1 MHTVQS
7 LNKPL
12 FTPIMTL
19 PLSDSQKDSNLESFI
34 AMARQD
40 DQLRSD
46 IKAAL
51 NQDQVIDIALS
62 RGFSFDSLTI
72 LRRWSKHT
80 DFSQDTW
87 LGWFS
92 E

>member
-1 MHTVQS
+1 
-7 LNKPL
+7 
-12 FTPIMTL
+12 MTL

-87 LGWFS
+87 LGWFT

>member
-1 MHTVQS
+1 MSNSAV
-7 LNKPL
+7 
-12 FTPIMTL
+12 
-19 PLSDSQKDSNLESFI
+19 DAEKDSILESFI
-34 AMARQD
+34 SLARQD
-40 DQLRSD
+40 ETLKDE

-51 NQDQVIDIALS
+51 NQDQVIAIAAE
-62 RGFSFDSLTI
+62 RGYVFDSLTI
-72 LRRWSKHT
+72 LRRWSKHN

>member
-1 MHTVQS
+1 
-7 LNKPL
+7 
-12 FTPIMTL
+12 MTL

-34 AMARQD
+34 ALARQD

-51 NQDQVIDIALS
+51 NQDQVIDIAIS

>member
-1 MHTVQS
+1 
-7 LNKPL
+7 
-12 FTPIMTL
+12 MTL

-72 LRRWSKHT
+72 LRRWSKT
-80 DFSQDTW
+80 Y
-87 LGWFS
+87 
-92 E
+92 

>member
-1 MHTVQS
+1 MTT
-7 LNKPL
+7 
-12 FTPIMTL
+12 TP
-19 PLSDSQKDSNLESFI
+19 SDSQKDSNLESFI
-34 AMARQD
+34 ALARQD

>member
-1 MHTVQS
+1 
-7 LNKPL
+7 
-12 FTPIMTL
+12 MTL

>member
-1 MHTVQS
+1 
-7 LNKPL
+7 
-12 FTPIMTL
+12 MTL

-51 NQDQVIDIALS
+51 NKDQVIDIALS

>member
-1 MHTVQS
+1 
-7 LNKPL
+7 
-12 FTPIMTL
+12 MTL
-19 PLSDSQKDSNLESFI
+19 SLSDSQNDSNLESFI

>member
-1 MHTVQS
+1 
-7 LNKPL
+7 
-12 FTPIMTL
+12 MTL

-34 AMARQD
+34 ALARQD

-51 NQDQVIDIALS
+51 NQDQVIDIAIS

-80 DFSQDTW
+80 DFSQVTW

>member
-1 MHTVQS
+1 
-7 LNKPL
+7 
-12 FTPIMTL
+12 MTL

-34 AMARQD
+34 ALARQD

-51 NQDQVIDIALS
+51 NQDQVIDIAIS

-80 DFSQDTW
+80 DFSRDTW